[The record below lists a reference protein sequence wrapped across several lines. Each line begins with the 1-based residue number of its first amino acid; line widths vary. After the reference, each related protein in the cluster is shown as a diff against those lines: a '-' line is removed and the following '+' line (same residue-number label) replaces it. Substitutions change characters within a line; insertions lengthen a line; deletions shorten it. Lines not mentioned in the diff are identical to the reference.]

1 MIGNETNIYGLWHKR
16 VDIHGKYSL
25 LKKKTKTNQLLNGN
39 VHGMKRDSFA
49 ISSEAKK
56 IQGSSHTYEQTRN
69 IKFDHTVDIKAYF
82 DKAIR
87 ENRNNIENPKAE
99 ITRSCM
105 GYVSDAEVYRQILTD
120 KYKSLVDVAKQ
131 QDDPQEYINQ
141 KYFYPNCEWFAAD
154 LTERE
159 RRIAYQNEISMLT
172 KGTTDGVNFE
182 DSFFRVNNIT
192 VTYEE
197 ISASEISYRRQLLN
211 AEVKEIFRKNDI
223 QLDDVAYT
231 LEVDPYSYYITV
243 VSRDALLKKKMETA
257 LNVDKNGENLWGQ
270 IYYFSTRDNAGST
283 QISNKEGNSEGY
295 VKYQKYLAYQ
305 DTYHWTGYK
314 LNELR
319 EADKTYYT
327 EEGKDI
333 MELIR
338 DAVWNDMEVPREFK
352 ADQVRFVCNRVR
364 EVSEKGWVNIPD
376 AILAIEYTVS
386 GFRDLHQNVSFEVGS
401 QYIRERINYG
411 QSRVLATY

>member
-1 MIGNETNIYGLWHKR
+1 MTGNKTDMYGLRRKGYMADLLYFKNNTKR
-16 VDIHGKYSL
+16 KSQFVNRSIPGRA
-25 LKKKTKTNQLLNGN
+25 
-39 VHGMKRDSFA
+39 RDSFT
-49 ISSEAKK
+49 ISTEAKG
-56 IQGSSHTYEQTRN
+56 IQKASRVYEQTGN
-69 IKFDHTVDIKAYF
+69 LKFDQTVDIQSYF
-82 DKAIR
+82 DKAVR
-87 ENRNNIENPKAE
+87 ENQNNIENPKAE

-131 QDDPQEYINQ
+131 QADPQEYINQ
-141 KYFYPNCEWFAAD
+141 KYFYPSCEWFAAD
-154 LTERE
+154 LTDRE
-159 RRIAYQNEISMLT
+159 RRIAYQNEMSMLT

-197 ISASEISYRRQLLN
+197 VSASEISYRRQLLN

-223 QLDDVAYT
+223 QVDDDAAYT
-231 LEVDPYSYYITV
+231 IEVDPYSYYITV
-243 VSRDALLKKKMETA
+243 VSRDARLKQKMEKA
-257 LNVDKNGENLWGQ
+257 LNVDQNGKNLWEQ

-283 QISNKEGNSEGY
+283 QISNKKGNSEGY
-295 VKYQKYLAYQ
+295 AKYQKYLAYQ

-314 LNELR
+314 LDELR
-319 EADKTYYT
+319 EADATYYT
-327 EEGKDI
+327 EDGKDI

-338 DAVWNDMEVPREFK
+338 EAVWKDADVPRECK
-352 ADQVRFVCNRVR
+352 ADQVRFVCDRVR
-364 EVSEKGWVNIPD
+364 EVSEKGWANIPD

-386 GFRDLHQNVSFEVGS
+386 GFRDLYQKVSFEVGS
-401 QYIRERINYG
+401 QYISERINSG